1 AADTDLANDPP
12 VLLSPRGC
20 GPTPPFLLV
29 LVPSAPSHSARRQA
43 IRETWGGAD
52 GRPGGLPTRTLFV
65 LGVPTVPAEQPA
77 VRAEARRHG
86 DLLQGAFADTYANL
100 TRKTAFLLRWATRR
114 CPAVPFILKADD
126 DVFVNLPALTNYLAS
141 FRRAPRLYLGRIHW
155 WVRPQRDP
163 RGRHHVPVAVYPAA
177 AFPLYCSG
185 TAYVLSGEAA
195 AAVLAAAP
203 RVPFV
208 TPEDVWV
215 GLCAQRASLA
225 PRHSARMAGS
235 ARFPLD
241 GCCYG
246 EVLFSSHGLGP
257 GELRRVWGL
266 LQGEGG
272 GCNALQR
279 ALGVLRCKALAVGE
293 WLWQ

>member
-1 AADTDLANDPP
+1 MRPTRPSPTTPPSSSPPAAADRPP
-12 VLLSPRGC
+12 RSSWCWSPAPR
-20 GPTPPFLLV
+20 PTPLDAR
-29 LVPSAPSHSARRQA
+29 PSEKPG
-43 IRETWGGAD
+43 GGAAAG

-65 LGVPTVPAEQPA
+65 LGAPTAPSEQPA
-77 VRAEARRHG
+77 LRAEAERHG

-100 TRKTAFLLRWATRR
+100 TRKTAFLLRWATSR
-114 CPAVPFILKADD
+114 CPAAPFILKADD

-141 FRRAPRLYLGRIHW
+141 FRRAPPRLYLGRIHW

-163 RGRHHVPVAVYPAA
+163 RGRHHVPAAVYPAA
-177 AFPLYCSG
+177 TFPLYCSG

-208 TPEDVWV
+208 APEDVWV
-215 GLCAQRASLA
+215 GLCAQRAGLA

-272 GCNALQR
+272 GL
-279 ALGVLRCKALAVGE
+279 
-293 WLWQ
+293 